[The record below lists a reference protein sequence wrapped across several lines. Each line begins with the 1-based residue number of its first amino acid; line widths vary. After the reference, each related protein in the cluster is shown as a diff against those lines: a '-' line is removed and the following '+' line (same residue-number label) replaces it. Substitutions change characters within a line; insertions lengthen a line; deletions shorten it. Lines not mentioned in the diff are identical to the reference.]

1 MFKIDNKIKQ
11 EALNFSTL
19 QNCLKMTEGKF
30 EPIFDSFIEEYKGIE
45 SSPILDYLDLYGNYF
60 KINQN
65 ELNHEYA
72 LASAQFSKLKE
83 SDEIIKRGTSDY
95 PDMLESTEKS
105 PRFLYIRGRKSL
117 LYELRKVSLVGS
129 RNATNKANYNTARL
143 AQKLG

>member
-1 MFKIDNKIKQ
+1 DFWKGGHMFKIDNKIKQ

-65 ELNHEYA
+65 KLNHEYA

-105 PRFLYIRGRKSL
+105 PR
-117 LYELRKVSLVGS
+117 
-129 RNATNKANYNTARL
+129 
-143 AQKLG
+143 